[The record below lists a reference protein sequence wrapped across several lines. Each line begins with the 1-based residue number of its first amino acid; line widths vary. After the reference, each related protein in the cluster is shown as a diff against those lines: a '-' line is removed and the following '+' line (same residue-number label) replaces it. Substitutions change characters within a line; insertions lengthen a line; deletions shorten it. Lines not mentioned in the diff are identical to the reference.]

1 MITTGESEQQRAGLI
16 RCLVLATSE
25 DRHVTVENF
34 LGRYGID
41 ATPRIDEAASFQEL
55 LSKLDQRAYDL
66 VLISQEP
73 LDPQAQMV
81 FEELAKRGKKT
92 ALLFLPPDSPSKPE
106 PAPMA
111 PTSQSDSSD
120 TWLNFAMR
128 SAALFAS
135 APQGRDAEEKLW
147 TLYRAIE
154 QAADLVVITDS
165 TGTIQYVNPAFEK
178 LTGYS
183 RTEAIGQTP
192 RILKSGEQSSE
203 LYRDLWRT
211 IRAGEIYRGVL
222 VNRKKSGES
231 FIVEKTITPVRNA
244 SGQIA
249 HFISNDRDISE
260 RRRLE
265 SALFQAQK
273 MEAIG
278 QLAGGVAHDFNNLL
292 MVISSYVELM
302 QDSIGPEHRLHRNVQ
317 EVLSASRRAADLTRQ
332 LLAFG
337 RKQMQ
342 TLQVLDLNNILR
354 DISRMLP
361 RLIGEDVEL
370 VVFPQ
375 ADLGRVKL
383 DPVQIEQVIMN
394 LAANARDAMPQG
406 GKLTMATRNVDLDG
420 DYVQA
425 HPVVPAGHYVLLEV
439 DDTGE
444 GIDPLH
450 LPHIFEPFYTTKE
463 NGKGTGLGLAT
474 VYGIVKQS
482 GGFIWVYSEP
492 GMGTTFKIY
501 FPRVEAKVR
510 QPLELDTSL
519 DPAKLRGSETLLL
532 VEDENAVRHP
542 SFEFLKNCGYTV
554 LEAKDGLQAIDVAH
568 KHPGP
573 IDLMVTDVVMPGMS
587 GGQLAELLAEK
598 YTQMKVLF
606 VSGYSEQ
613 VVLRHKIVDLQT
625 NFLQKPFTL
634 RSLAAKVREILDATT
649 AAGAAAGQ

>member
-1 MITTGESEQQRAGLI
+1 M
-16 RCLVLATSE
+16 
-25 DRHVTVENF
+25 D
-34 LGRYGID
+34 
-41 ATPRIDEAASFQEL
+41 
-55 LSKLDQRAYDL
+55 
-66 VLISQEP
+66 
-73 LDPQAQMV
+73 
-81 FEELAKRGKKT
+81 
-92 ALLFLPPDSPSKPE
+92 
-106 PAPMA
+106 
-111 PTSQSDSSD
+111 
-120 TWLNFAMR
+120 
-128 SAALFAS
+128 
-135 APQGRDAEEKLW
+135 
-147 TLYRAIE
+147 
-154 QAADLVVITDS
+154 
-165 TGTIQYVNPAFEK
+165 
-178 LTGYS
+178 
-183 RTEAIGQTP
+183 
-192 RILKSGEQSSE
+192 
-203 LYRDLWRT
+203 
-211 IRAGEIYRGVL
+211 
-222 VNRKKSGES
+222 
-231 FIVEKTITPVRNA
+231 
-244 SGQIA
+244 
-249 HFISNDRDISE
+249 
-260 RRRLE
+260 
-265 SALFQAQK
+265 
-273 MEAIG
+273 AIG

-354 DISRMLP
+354 GISRMLP
-361 RLIGEDVEL
+361 RLIGEDVER
-370 VVFPQ
+370 VVSAQ

-420 DYVQA
+420 DYVQT
-425 HPVVPAGHYVLLEV
+425 HPVVPAGRYVQLEV
-439 DDTGE
+439 NDTGE
-444 GIDPLH
+444 GIDPLP
-450 LPHIFEPFYTTKE
+450 LPHIFEPFYTTRE
-463 NGKGTGLGLAT
+463 NGKGTGPGLAT

-501 FPRVEAKVR
+501 FPRVEAKAR
-510 QPLELDTSL
+510 QPLELDSSL

-542 SFEFLKNCGYTV
+542 SFEFLKNCGCTV

-568 KHPGP
+568 KHQGP

-587 GGQLAELLAEK
+587 GGQLAELLAER

-613 VVLRHKIVDLQT
+613 VVLRHEIVDLRT

-649 AAGAAAGQ
+649 AAAAGAGQ